1 MPFLLEPETYP
12 SVYPLFEEMITYHLA
27 VPSVLAG
34 RLPGRIY
41 VDDPGCPTAA
51 ILIPSNRYRVYVG
64 GEPSLHLFADVI
76 HLLYKPSLAQGYWFM
91 VHYPSN
97 AWKPTIEHVLQRLGT
112 STSLRHFYRLT
123 EPSLPV
129 TSPLKDTIILAQIS
143 QTLVED
149 ASLAN
154 RDLLIDEIHSES
166 PSLEH
171 FFRQYFGFCAQDGRQ
186 LVGWCLAEYH
196 YQGRYE
202 LGIETIEA
210 YQWQGIATHV
220 ASAVIQRAFAE
231 GATEIGWHCWA
242 SNIASIATALKLG
255 FQKELD
261 YPVIICDSRLA
272 PTSLM

>member
-1 MPFLLEPETYP
+1 MPIILQCRASLPEY
-12 SVYPLFEEMITYHLA
+12 YQ
-27 VPSVLAG
+27 
-34 RLPGRIY
+34 GRIY

-51 ILIPSNRYRVYVG
+51 ILIPSNQYRVYLG
-64 GEPSLHLFADVI
+64 GEPSVHLLADVI
-76 HLLYKPSLAQGYWFM
+76 HLLFKPSLAQSYWFM

-97 AWKPTIEHVLQRLGT
+97 AWEPTIDHVLQGLGS

-129 TSPLKDTIILAQIS
+129 TSPLKEAIVLAQIS
-143 QTLVED
+143 QTLVDD
-149 ASLAN
+149 ARLVN

-171 FFRQYFGFCAQDGRQ
+171 FFRQYFGFCAHDGLK

-196 YQGRYE
+196 CQGRYE
-202 LGIETIEA
+202 LGIETLEA
-210 YQWQGIATHV
+210 YQRQGIATHV
-220 ASAVIQRAFAE
+220 ASAVITRAFAE

-242 SNIASIATALKLG
+242 SNTPSIATALKLG

-261 YPVIICDSRLA
+261 YPVVTCDSRLA
-272 PTSLM
+272 PTSSM